1 MSKIADSVIK
11 LPCSSVGDF
20 IKIWLT
26 FLTPLHKLT
35 PTIINLAAEIHR
47 QRFELSSA
55 INDEA
60 ILDYFLMT
68 NKDITSSIMANCNLS
83 SSNYHVGIT
92 KLRKVGFFKDGKINP
107 KFIPKITHES
117 TSYSLMLLFSIPAK
131 EDETREG
138 V

>member
-35 PTIINLAAEIHR
+35 PTIINLAAEILR

-60 ILDYFLMT
+60 ILDNYLMT
-68 NKDITSSIMANCNLS
+68 NKDITNSLS
-83 SSNYHVGIT
+83 
-92 KLRKVGFFKDGKINP
+92 
-107 KFIPKITHES
+107 
-117 TSYSLMLLFSIPAK
+117 
-131 EDETREG
+131 
-138 V
+138 

>member
-35 PTIINLAAEIHR
+35 PTIINLAAEILR
-47 QRFELSSA
+47 QRFELSKA
-55 INDEA
+55 INDDT
-60 ILDYFLMT
+60 ILDNYLMT
-68 NKDITSSIMANCNLS
+68 NKEITNSIMTNCNLS

-92 KLRKVGFFKDGKINP
+92 KLRKVGFFKEGKINP
-107 KFIPKITHES
+107 KFIPKITPDS
-117 TSYSLMLLFSIPAK
+117 TSYSLMLLFSIPNNK
-131 EDETREG
+131 DETREG